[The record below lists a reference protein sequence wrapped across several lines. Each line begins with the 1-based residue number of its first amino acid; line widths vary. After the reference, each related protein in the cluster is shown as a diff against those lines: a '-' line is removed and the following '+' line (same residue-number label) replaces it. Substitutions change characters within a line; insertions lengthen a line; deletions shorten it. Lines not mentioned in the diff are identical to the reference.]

1 MPKRQQFFLSTVH
14 GHLVRF
20 LVLTD
25 DSRDSAAHSK
35 ELLAFLILFLCR
47 LDGEF
52 MKNRGQDGIVVWDR
66 REFQQL
72 FGMFSNAATVDQVV
86 KHMGEVCTLPPSSQP
101 SLD

>member
-1 MPKRQQFFLSTVH
+1 MH
-14 GHLVRF
+14 GQLVRF
-20 LVLTD
+20 LVLAD
-25 DSRDSAAHSK
+25 YSRDSVTHSK
-35 ELLAFLILFLCR
+35 GYFTSLILFLCR

-86 KHMGEVCTLPPSSQP
+86 KHMGEVCTPPPSSQP